1 MAENV
6 NDRVQDVLSKSALDS
21 EFRAGLLT
29 DPRATL
35 EKMAGAPL
43 PENLRVKFIEKDSDC
58 DAMFVLPDP
67 IAQDEL
73 TDQELEA
80 VAGGIGDLT
89 INLCNGWSMGPGE

>member
-1 MAENV
+1 MTENV
-6 NDRVQDVLSKSALDS
+6 NDRVQEVLSKSALDS

-29 DPRATL
+29 NPRATL
-35 EKMAGAPL
+35 ERMAGEPM

-67 IAQDEL
+67 ISSDEL

-80 VAGGIGDLT
+80 VAGGIGNLT
-89 INLCNGWSMGPGE
+89 INLCNGWTYSPGE